1 MYSIDKTFA
10 TTEENTAVVHFSGVT
25 AM

>member
-10 TTEENTAVVHFSGVT
+10 TTEENTAVVHFSGAT